1 MTLYHQ
7 GRMFAEIH
15 VNANPGLQVNQKG
28 FSLVV
33 IFVVLDYST
42 DSKLKDK
49 QYKAWRMVPGR
60 FRGSE
65 IFDPISKTRRRFE

>member
-1 MTLYHQ
+1 
-7 GRMFAEIH
+7 MFAEIH

-33 IFVVLDYST
+33 ILVVLDFST

-49 QYKAWRMVPGR
+49 QYKGWRMVPGK
-60 FRGSE
+60 FRVSE
-65 IFDPISKTRRRFE
+65 IFDPGDLEISEAF